1 MSTRVKE
8 ILVVAVVFIVALI
21 LYVAKINGWGGLQLS
36 TTVSLII
43 IALLALSL
51 LWILILTLRGHLV
64 DRRVVF
70 LYVGIAVA
78 LPFLMTI
85 SQKMSLNNF
94 SLTG

>member
-1 MSTRVKE
+1 MRTRVKE

-78 LPFLMTI
+78 LP
-85 SQKMSLNNF
+85 
-94 SLTG
+94 